1 MVGGMKITISKLS
14 SADVGAVDDLMKLHS
29 GTIGFLPRVV
39 LEDHLKKEWVL
50 GATTQDGQL
59 AGYLLYDAYPDRF
72 RIVQLCVS
80 EDFRN
85 QGIARK
91 LLEAL
96 KATTT
101 TQKAIRL
108 NCRNDFQA
116 HSLWPQLGF
125 IPVTEKPGRSKEGHL
140 LTAWRLTLALG
151 DQLALFRE
159 NISDDILD
167 VVIDAQILFDFD
179 RPNSDRTQP
188 SKALI
193 SDSYI
198 DSINL
203 FFTDELLVEISRNR
217 DAKKRNSDRARASQF
232 TKLEHAPRLL
242 ESRKEL
248 LRQILP
254 SNSTRQQ
261 SDINHIAKAA
271 SSNVNIFVTRDQ
283 ALLKKANQIAELLHL
298 QVLSPAEVIMQLREL
313 SEKQAIAPD
322 RVSGFGLEWRRL
334 NHGEFAAFPFRQFLD
349 EREKLNQFRRYIDSL
364 LVSAN
369 HELQVLWSESK
380 PVALRVLSYD
390 SPRTLT
396 VSLGRVSFSQDRSL
410 FGRFLVSDVIYKA
423 IQKNLEMVK
432 LEASALPLSL
442 VQGLSEMGYTKCD
455 DVFIRFCFARAL
467 DRADVLSEVTQLSPE
482 CTNSYQ
488 DMSDID
494 LERSCSPLASMAD
507 QNYFLISIRQGYA
520 LNLFDRQQ
528 SAQDMFGGNQDV
540 LLRWSNVY
548 YRAANFHRM
557 FKAPGRILWY
567 VSGHPKNIVAISH
580 LDEVV
585 IDTPKELYRRFR
597 KYGTLE
603 WKNLYEM
610 CNHDIS
616 KELMALRFSHTFPLQ
631 KVIPLKEMYA
641 VFDEDGI
648 AHSMQAPK
656 KITSAI
662 FLKLFQLGY
671 REQ

>member
-1 MVGGMKITISKLS
+1 MTITISKLS
-14 SADVGAVDDLMKLHS
+14 PADVGAVDDLMKLHS

-96 KATTT
+96 KTTAT
-101 TQKAIRL
+101 TQKVIRL
-108 NCRNDFQA
+108 SCRNDFPA
-116 HSLWPQLGF
+116 HRVWPKLGF
-125 IPVTEKPGRSKEGHL
+125 VSINEKVGRSREGHP
-140 LTAWRLTLALG
+140 LTSWRLVVAS
-151 DQLALFRE
+151 DDELALFRA
-159 NISDDILD
+159 NVSDDILD
-167 VVIDAQILFDFD
+167 IVIDAQIFFDFNEPD
-179 RPNSDRTQP
+179 NDRTQL

-193 SDSYI
+193 SDLFV
-198 DSINL
+198 DSIKL
-203 FFTDELLVEISRNR
+203 WFTDELFNEITRNR
-217 DAKKRNSDRARASQF
+217 NAEKRKINRARTGQF
-232 TKLEHAPRLL
+232 SELKHDPLLL
-242 ESRKEL
+242 ENFTTL
-248 LRQILP
+248 LKQILP
-254 SNSTRQQ
+254 SDSASQL
-261 SDINHIAKAA
+261 SDINHLAKVA
-271 SSNVNIFVTRDQ
+271 SSDVNIFVTWDE

-298 QVLSPAEVIMQLREL
+298 QVLSPTEVIMQLREL
-313 SEKQAIAPD
+313 SEKQIIAPD
-322 RVSGFGLEWRRL
+322 RVSGLGLEWRRL
-334 NHGEFAAFPFRQFLD
+334 TPNEFAAFPFTQFLD
-349 EREKLNQFRRYIDSL
+349 QREKLYQFRRKIDSL
-364 LVSAN
+364 LVSTN

>member
-1 MVGGMKITISKLS
+1 MVGGMTITISKLS
-14 SADVGAVDDLMKLHS
+14 PADVGAVDDLMKLHS
-29 GTIGFLPRVV
+29 GTIGFLLRVV
-39 LEDHLKKEWVL
+39 LEDHLKKKWVL

-59 AGYLLYDAYPDRF
+59 AGYLLFAAYPDRF
-72 RIVQLCVS
+72 RIAHLCVS
-80 EDFRN
+80 EDFRG

-179 RPNSDRTQP
+179 RPDSDRTQP

-254 SNSTRQQ
+254 SNNTRQQ

-322 RVSGFGLEWRRL
+322 RVSGFGLEWRHL

-349 EREKLNQFRRYIDSL
+349 EGEKLNQFRRYIDSL

-585 IDTPKELYRRFR
+585 IDTPKELYRKFR

-603 WKNLYEM
+603 WKSLYEM

-631 KVIPLKEMYA
+631 KVIRLKEMYA

-656 KITSAI
+656 RITSAI

-671 REQ
+671 PEQ